1 MSRLDSILPAL
12 RRRWWVIVVAT
23 GLVAVVASQAAALE
37 ANTYSSTS
45 VWFVPSGASEDGPGN
60 AYEATLL
67 AASYAEVIA
76 NDDALH
82 QVIGDAAEL
91 PVADVE
97 DQLSAVRLGN
107 TALLRITFNQADSI
121 EQAVAAFDSMARE
134 LSAGTGSIPE
144 GTLLSLSEEPEVKQ
158 ERRYLESAGWIGGIL
173 GFVFGIA
180 LVVLLERADPRIDNA
195 EQLRALLHIPA
206 TDLDRASPA
215 TLTVVLARWRDMTP
229 DDDQPYRLAL
239 VASSTGHLSLTE
251 HAAHRFAEIARSG
264 VTVVGNGNGA
274 TPQIG
279 HGDAEAATPAVRSS
293 EMLELV
299 PVGAPGGDEAAEAS
313 IFDSDGALL
322 VVPRGGRE
330 DDVIGAVRLLQE
342 LGMSPFWSVVL
353 GDHLN

>member
-23 GLVAVVASQAAALE
+23 VLVAVVASQAAGLE

-45 VWFVPSGASEDGPGN
+45 VWFVPSGADDEGPGD
-60 AYEATLL
+60 AYAATLL
-67 AASYAEVIA
+67 AASYAEVVS
-76 NDDALH
+76 NDDAL
-82 QVIGDAAEL
+82 QRIIGGAAEM
-91 PVADVE
+91 PVDEVE
-97 DQLSAVRLGN
+97 DHLTATRLGN
-107 TALLRITFNQADSI
+107 TALVRITFAQADSV
-121 EQAVAAFDSMARE
+121 EQAVAAFEAMSDQLA
-134 LSAGTGSIPE
+134 AGTGSIPE
-144 GTLLSLSEEPEVKQ
+144 GTLLPLSEEPEVKQ

-173 GFVFGIA
+173 GFFFGVA

-215 TLTVVLARWRDMTP
+215 TLTVVLARWRDMTLEDEHP
-229 DDDQPYRLAL
+229 HRLAL
-239 VASSTGHLSLTE
+239 VASSRGHIDLTA
-251 HAAHRFAEIARSG
+251 HAAHRFAEIAHNG
-264 VTVVGNGNGA
+264 VTVIGNGSGNGSV
-274 TPQIG
+274 PQIASG
-279 HGDAEAATPAVRSS
+279 GGAAVRSS
-293 EMLELV
+293 EVLELV

-353 GDHLN
+353 GDSNN